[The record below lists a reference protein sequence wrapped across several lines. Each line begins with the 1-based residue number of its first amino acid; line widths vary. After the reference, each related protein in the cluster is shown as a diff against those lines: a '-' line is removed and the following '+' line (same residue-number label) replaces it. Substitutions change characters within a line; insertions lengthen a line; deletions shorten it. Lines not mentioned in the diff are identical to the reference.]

1 MRDLLIP
8 LLVLSPLLGGIAAL
22 LFRKTGARNA
32 VVGVVVAV
40 LVGASVALASNGLM
54 PYTPGPLTRIDWNRV
69 VLVADVVLLLWF
81 LGLAW
86 SRRHPGAFALASLQA
101 VGFAFL
107 ELRYGDRLKVAQ
119 GFMVD
124 WLAIAMVLL
133 VSILGSAI
141 LLYAIPYMDEHER
154 HHPGE
159 PSRQPR
165 FFALILVFLGA
176 MNGLALSNNLYWTYL
191 FWEVTTL
198 CCVLLIAHD
207 GTAEAVASSNRAL
220 WMNLVGG
227 CAFLAAILMLAQ
239 AQPIGE
245 AMALD
250 KLVGGPTP
258 YLLPVALLC
267 LAGFTKSA
275 QLPFHGW
282 LLGAMVAPTPVSA
295 LLHSSTMVKAGVYLV
310 IRCAPAMQDTGL
322 TNLVALAGAFTFVTT
337 AMVAI
342 SQRNAKRVLAYSTIS
357 NLGLIIA
364 CAGLNTAMA
373 VSAAVM
379 LLLFHAVSKALL
391 FLAVGAIEQRIGSR
405 EIERMEGLVLRM
417 PWTTAL
423 TVLGVLTMLL
433 PPFGVL
439 VSKWAALESAAREP
453 VAMVLFVLGSAFTV
467 LFWVRWIGRL
477 LAVEPGNEPD
487 MRERM
492 PALFL
497 WTMGSIA
504 ALAVLL
510 SLLVTQVMVRFVAPV
525 VASYLDVGSEGFR
538 ATVADL
544 ESRVGSFP
552 VLGLTLSL
560 LIAIALAMIVASG
573 RRKPGVPYLCGE
585 PPAEGTG
592 LAPFGPADSPEQVRV
607 SGSYLERF
615 FSEERHVAWMSVVGG
630 VLVVAMLGVAAL

>member
-8 LLVLSPLLGGIAAL
+8 ILVLSPMAGGALALILRGRAARSALVALSAAAL
-22 LFRKTGARNA
+22 VFAA
-32 VVGVVVAV
+32 
-40 LVGASVALASNGLM
+40 VALASNGLM
-54 PYTPGPLTRIDWNRV
+54 RYTPGPLTTIDWNRV
-69 VLVADVVLLLWF
+69 VLAADVVLLGWF
-81 LGLAW
+81 LALAW
-86 SRRHPGAFALASLQA
+86 TRRHPGAFSLALLQA

-107 ELRYGDRLKVAQ
+107 EIRYGERLRVTQ
-119 GFMVD
+119 GFVVD

-141 LLYAIPYMDEHER
+141 ALYAIPYMDEHER
-154 HHPGE
+154 HHPGV

-191 FWEVTTL
+191 FWEITTL

-227 CAFLAAILMLAQ
+227 CAFLAAILMLAH

-245 AMALD
+245 AMAID
-250 KLVGGPTP
+250 RLVGGPTP
-258 YLLPVALLC
+258 YLVPVALLC

-275 QLPFHGW
+275 QLPFQGW

-322 TNLVALAGAFTFVTT
+322 TNVVALAGAFTFVAT

-391 FLAVGAIEQRIGSR
+391 FLAAGAIEQRIGSR

-453 VAMVLFVLGSAFTV
+453 AAMVLFVLGSAFTV

-477 LAVEPGNEPD
+477 MAVEPGREPE
-487 MRERM
+487 MTEQM
-492 PALFL
+492 PALFR
-497 WTMGSIA
+497 WTMGSVA

-510 SLLVTQVMVRFVAPV
+510 SLLVTQVMQRFVAPV
-525 VASYLDVGSEGFR
+525 VASYLQVGSEGFR

-544 ESRVGSFP
+544 ESRIGSFP
-552 VLGLTLSL
+552 VLGLALSL
-560 LIAIALAMIVASG
+560 LIAVALAVILASG
-573 RRKPGVPYLCGE
+573 RRAPTVPYLCGE
-585 PPAEGTG
+585 PPAEGAE
-592 LAPFGPADSPEQVRV
+592 LAPLGPGDRPAPVRV
-607 SGSYLERF
+607 SGTYLERF
-615 FSEERHVAWMSVVGG
+615 FAEERHAAWMTVGG
-630 VLVVAMLGVAAL
+630 VLLTAAMLGVAAL